1 MINIIMKF
9 IISFFIIF
17 YVFFI
22 PLEAKIIN
30 NLIIEGNDRV
40 SSQTIK
46 VFSGF
51 NEGSNINDNDLN
63 EIIKELYNTNF
74 FKEVS
79 IEIKN
84 DNLIITVLENPII
97 QEVLIEGIKK
107 ESFKKDIYDSLTL
120 KNKSSYV
127 EFIAKNDLQKI
138 KNALRLT
145 GFYLSDVKTSIKK
158 NNNNTINLIYN
169 INLGKKALIKNIKF
183 IGDKKFKN
191 RKLRQV
197 IVSEENKFWKF
208 LSKNTFLSN
217 TNIELDKRLL
227 INYYK
232 SLGYYDVQ
240 VLSSNAEVS
249 QDNLTNLTYTINAGT
264 RYKVTKISTNI
275 SDVIDKN
282 LFAPLQ
288 DSFKKII
295 GKYYSPFTVK
305 KLLDELD
312 ILITRNDL
320 QFIEHS
326 VNEILEKDTIE
337 VKINIYEGQKKLV
350 ERIDIFG
357 NTVTD
362 EGVIRSELLL
372 DEGDPFNNLKL
383 DQSIARLKA
392 RNIFGEI
399 KKTVTDGTNS
409 DKKIIELQ
417 VEEKPT
423 GEISAGAGI
432 GTSGGSLQFAISE
445 NNWLGKG
452 INLITSMNLS
462 AETFAGTLAVN
473 NPNYNYSGNALNY
486 FISHSS
492 NDKPDSGF
500 KNNITSTGIGTN
512 FEQYRNVYISPN
524 LSLSYDDLTVEST
537 ASTALAKQAGTFTDL
552 SFDYGISLDNRDRVF
567 APTDGY
573 VSSFN
578 QAIPLYADS
587 PYIRNSYAFSTYE
600 TLTPNIIG
608 AFRFYATA
616 INGLSN
622 KDVRLSKRVSLSSS
636 RLRGFESGKVGPKD
650 GVDYVGGN
658 YATVSNFEVSLPN
671 FLPESTKTD
680 IGLYLDIGNIW
691 HVDYDPT
698 LDDSNKIR
706 SSAGINTSW
715 ASPVGP
721 IAFIFSQNLSKA
733 STDVTESFN
742 FRLGTTF

>member
-1 MINIIMKF
+1 MFKIYTILFSLFFLNLAAEIVQKLEVTGNSR
-9 IISFFIIF
+9 ISD
-17 YVFFI
+17 
-22 PLEAKIIN
+22 E
-30 NLIIEGNDRV
+30 
-40 SSQTIK
+40 TIK
-46 VFSGF
+46 VYG
-51 NEGSNINDNDLN
+51 D
-63 EIIKELYNTNF
+63 
-74 FKEVS
+74 
-79 IEIKN
+79 
-84 DNLIITVLENPII
+84 
-97 QEVLIEGIKK
+97 
-107 ESFKKDIYDSLTL
+107 
-120 KNKSSYV
+120 
-127 EFIAKNDLQKI
+127 
-138 KNALRLT
+138 
-145 GFYLSDVKTSIKK
+145 
-158 NNNNTINLIYN
+158 
-169 INLGKKALIKNIKF
+169 INLGKDYSPFDINKILKNLYDTNFFEDIKISLKDGVLNIGVKEYATINSVELNGEKSKTITKTVLERLNLKSKESFIENKLSQDINIIKKIYASIGFNFANVEAKIERFDDNRINVVYFLNKGNKTNINKISF
-183 IGDKKFKN
+183 IGDKKIKEK
-191 RKLRQV
+191 RLRDL